1 MAGLMPEDQVSGTTN
16 TAGLAPYAMPYIADL
31 FGKTAAVGAQPY
43 QPYAGERIARSSDLQ
58 NQAYLAAAGLAPS
71 SYLTDA
77 ASAAQ
82 TAARSAAGLSYTPGQ
97 INAQSVAAQSLG
109 AAPTVQ
115 GAQFSGPG
123 AVSAQQIN
131 APALQNFSARAAQS
145 SYNPA
150 AGLQQYQMGPAQ
162 QISTERFIDPTNAQ
176 DYMSPYMQQ
185 VVNIQQREAQRKAD
199 IEATQRASQAVKAGA
214 AGGTRE
220 AIMAAE
226 AARNLSTQLGDIQA
240 TGLQSAYT
248 NAQQQFNADQARA
261 LQAAQANQSAGLTVG
276 GQNLAA
282 NLQTQGLG
290 AQLGSQMALANLS
303 NQQATNLANLQ
314 AQLGVQQL
322 GAQTGLQAQQLNQ
335 AAGLQAGLANQQMQ
349 YNTGYQN
356 AALAQQAALANQQL
370 QGQYGIT
377 GAQLAQ
383 QAAIANQGANL
394 NAQQLSEAS
403 RQFGANLGLSGIN
416 AGLNAASTLGNLGNL
431 AYGQNV
437 GAIGLQN
444 TLGTQQQGQAQNILN
459 QQYQDFMTQQ
469 QYPMQM
475 LEFQK
480 NIYGGFPMGSSS
492 QQYQYQSPNTASQVA
507 GAIGTGAMLYNM
519 FSKAEGGQIKA
530 PRSAGLADL
539 MISKLG

>member
-1 MAGLMPEDQVSGTTN
+1 MATAMPAPVESGTTT
-16 TAGLAPYAMPYIADL
+16 TAGLAPYAMPFVADL
-31 FGKTAAVGAQPY
+31 FGRTAAVSATPY
-43 QPYAGERIARSSDLQ
+43 TPYTGDRIAQSSDLQ
-58 NQAYLAAAGLAPS
+58 NAAYDAVARLGSSSDVATAAAQATRAGVNALGTTYRPTTINNQAV
-71 SYLTDA
+71 
-77 ASAAQ
+77 
-82 TAARSAAGLSYTPGQ
+82 TAAT
-97 INAQSVAAQSLG
+97 LG

-162 QISTERFIDPTNAQ
+162 QVSTERFIDPTNAQ

-261 LQAAQANQSAGLTVG
+261 LQAAQANQGAGLTVG

-349 YNTGYQN
+349 YNTALQN
-356 AALAQQAALANQQL
+356 AQLAQQAGLANQQMQGQYGLANAQYGQQAALANQS
-370 QGQYGIT
+370 
-377 GAQLAQ
+377 
-383 QAAIANQGANL
+383 ANL
-394 NAQQLSEAS
+394 QAQNLTEQSK
-403 RQFGANLGLSGIN
+403 QFGANLGL
-416 AGLNAASTLGNLGNL
+416 AGTNAAISAANTLGNLGNL
-431 AYGQNV
+431 GYQQNL
-437 GAIGLQN
+437 GAINAQA
-444 TLGTQQQGQAQNILN
+444 TLGGQQQQQAQNVLN
-459 QQYQDFMTQQ
+459 QQFQDWQTQQ